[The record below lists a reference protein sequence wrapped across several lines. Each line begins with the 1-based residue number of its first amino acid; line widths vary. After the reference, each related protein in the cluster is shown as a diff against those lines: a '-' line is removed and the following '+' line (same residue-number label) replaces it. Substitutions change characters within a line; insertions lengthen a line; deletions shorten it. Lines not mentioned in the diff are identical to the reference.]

1 MGDSMEV
8 GQLILLK
15 NIDRI
20 GGRKQ
25 PITKTIRPAVVRE
38 IVSEN
43 VINVRLVSTIYVN
56 SNVKPSTFEE
66 AKEAIANNLKNI
78 LPHEKQYIILSP
90 EEDGVL
96 NFSYVYGNM
105 YTDTIDL
112 NSSNVKIL
120 NDSNGNP
127 IIIGDRAKIE
137 IEEKEIQALTDNII
151 KEYEIEFKRKIKK
164 DEPISI

>member
-1 MGDSMEV
+1 MEV

-20 GGRKQ
+20 GGRRQ

-38 IVSEN
+38 ILGEN
-43 VINVRLVSTIYVN
+43 IVNVRLVSTIYVN
-56 SNVKPSTFEE
+56 ENVKPKNLEE
-66 AKEAIANNLKNI
+66 AREAIANNLRNV
-78 LPHEKQYIILSP
+78 LPHERQYIILSP

-112 NSSNVKIL
+112 NSTNHVIL
-120 NDSNGNP
+120 KDKMTKKP
-127 IIIGDRAKIE
+127 IVISLGAKIK
-137 IEEKEIQALTDNII
+137 IEEKEIEALTENII
-151 KEYEIEFKRKIKK
+151 KEYSVEFKRKVK
-164 DEPISI
+164 DNETISV

>member
-1 MGDSMEV
+1 MKV
-8 GQLILLK
+8 WQLILLK

-25 PITKTIRPAVVRE
+25 PLTKTIRPAVVRE
-38 IVSEN
+38 VIADN

-56 SNVKPSTFEE
+56 DNVKPSTFEE
-66 AKEAIANNLKNI
+66 AKEAIANNLRNL
-78 LPHEKQYIILSP
+78 LPHEKQYVILSP

-112 NSSNVKIL
+112 RTTNHIIL
-120 NDSNGNP
+120 KDQITNKP
-127 IIIGDRAKIE
+127 IIIGNRSKIE
-137 IEEKEIQALTDNII
+137 IEEKELEAIAENIV
-151 KEYEIEFKRKIKK
+151 KEYEVEFKRIINMN
-164 DEPISI
+164 ETISG

>member
-1 MGDSMEV
+1 MEV

-25 PITKTIRPAVVRE
+25 PLTKTIRPAVVRE
-38 IVSEN
+38 VIADS

-56 SNVKPSTFEE
+56 DNVKPSTFEE
-66 AKEAIANNLKNI
+66 AKEAIANNLRNL
-78 LPHEKQYIILSP
+78 LPHEKQYVILSP

-112 NSSNVKIL
+112 RTTNHIIL
-120 NDSNGNP
+120 KDQQTNKP
-127 IIIGDRAKIE
+127 IIIGNRAKIE
-137 IEEKEIQALTDNII
+137 IEEKELEAIAENIV
-151 KEYEIEFKRKIKK
+151 KEYEVEFKRRINSN
-164 DEPISI
+164 ETISG

>member
-1 MGDSMEV
+1 MEI

-25 PITKTIRPAVVRE
+25 PITKTIRPAIVRE
-38 IVSEN
+38 VLGDN
-43 VINVRLVSTIYVN
+43 VVNVRLVSTIYVN
-56 SNVKPSTFEE
+56 ENVKPKNIEE
-66 AKEAIANNLKNI
+66 AREAISNNLKNV
-78 LPHEKQYIILSP
+78 LSHEKQYIILSP

-112 NSSNVKIL
+112 NSTNHVVLKDKIT
-120 NDSNGNP
+120 GNP
-127 IIIGDRAKIE
+127 IIISLDAKIK
-137 IEEKEIQALTDNII
+137 IEEKEIEALTENII
-151 KEYEIEFKRKIKK
+151 KEYSVEFKRKVKSN
-164 DEPISI
+164 EPISV

>member
-1 MGDSMEV
+1 MEI

-25 PITKTIRPAVVRE
+25 PITKTIRPAIVRE
-38 IVSEN
+38 VLGDN
-43 VINVRLVSTIYVN
+43 VVNVRLVSTIYVN
-56 SNVKPSTFEE
+56 ENVKPKNIEE
-66 AKEAIANNLKNI
+66 AREAISNNLKNV

-112 NSSNVKIL
+112 NSTNHVVLKDKIT
-120 NDSNGNP
+120 GNP
-127 IIIGDRAKIE
+127 IIISLDAKIK
-137 IEEKEIQALTDNII
+137 IEEKEIEHA
-151 KEYEIEFKRKIKK
+151 KMHKK
-164 DEPISI
+164 SAKKVLNSPK

>member
-1 MGDSMEV
+1 MEV

-20 GGRKQ
+20 GGRRQ

-38 IVSEN
+38 ILGEN
-43 VINVRLVSTIYVN
+43 IVNVRLVSTIYVN
-56 SNVKPSTFEE
+56 ENVKPKNLEE
-66 AKEAIANNLKNI
+66 AREAIANNLRNV
-78 LPHEKQYIILSP
+78 LSHESQYIILSP

-112 NSSNVKIL
+112 NSTNHVIL
-120 NDSNGNP
+120 KDKMTKKP
-127 IIIGDRAKIE
+127 IVISLGAKIK
-137 IEEKEIQALTDNII
+137 IEEKEIEALTENII
-151 KEYEIEFKRKIKK
+151 KEYSVEFKRKVK
-164 DEPISI
+164 DNETISV

>member
-1 MGDSMEV
+1 MEI

-20 GGRKQ
+20 GGIKQ

-38 IVSEN
+38 ILGEN
-43 VINVRLVSTIYVN
+43 IINVRLVSTIYVN
-56 SNVKPSTFEE
+56 EKVKPQNLQE
-66 AKEAIANNLKNI
+66 AKEAIANNLRNV

-112 NSSNVKIL
+112 NSTNHIIL
-120 NDSNGNP
+120 KDKKTKKP
-127 IIIGDRAKIE
+127 IIISLDTKIK
-137 IEEKEIQALTDNII
+137 IEEKEIEALTENII
-151 KEYEIEFKRKIKK
+151 KEYAVEFKRKVTAK
-164 DEPISI
+164 DTISV

>member
-1 MGDSMEV
+1 MEV

-38 IVSEN
+38 VISDS

-56 SNVKPSTFEE
+56 SSVKPSTFEE

-120 NDSNGNP
+120 TDSNGNP

-137 IEEKEIQALTDNII
+137 IEEKEIEALTENII
-151 KEYEIEFKRKIKK
+151 KEYEVEFKRKIHK
-164 DEPISI
+164 DEPISV